1 MKKASLSIAATGALL
16 AAAPAWAHHSHAMF
30 DTSKTTTI
38 TGTVKAF
45 AFANPHL
52 YLTVMAPDDSGKI
65 IQYAVEMSTT
75 GNMANQGVGPETF
88 KPGDK
93 VTVHVSPLKSGR
105 PGGSYT
111 GAIDAS
117 GGKHGD
123 MAERPAG
130 AAG

>member
-1 MKKASLSIAATGALL
+1 MMKISLAIAMGGALFV
-16 AAAPAWAHHSHAMF
+16 AAPASAHHSHAMF
-30 DTSKTTTI
+30 DTSKTETI

-52 YLTVMAPDDSGKI
+52 YLTMMAADNSGKI

-88 KPGDK
+88 KPGDNI
-93 VTVHVSPLKSGR
+93 TVHVSPLKSGR

-111 GAIDAS
+111 GAIDAA

-123 MAERPAG
+123 MADRPAG
-130 AAG
+130 AG